1 MSVSQ
6 EDYDLL
12 AWENKNF
19 AEYLESVLGY
29 DLDLIGQV
37 ANGQIK
43 QENA

>member
-1 MSVSQ
+1 MSVAQ

-19 AEYLESVLGY
+19 AEYLENVLGY

-37 ANGQIK
+37 ANGQVK
-43 QENA
+43 GE